1 MRYLYLL
8 LLAMLVLLSVSS
20 GVVKV
25 MQMPQE
31 VAFFAI
37 IGFSKS
43 ILIAFGAIQIVS
55 GLMMIHPKTR
65 FAGAL
70 IVYVTFLISAVPL
83 VLAEHRLLV
92 MLTVVVIVLLGLV
105 MRKTR
110 VDG

>member
-1 MRYLYLL
+1 
-8 LLAMLVLLSVSS
+8 
-20 GVVKV
+20 

-37 IGFSKS
+37 IGFPSA
-43 ILIAFGAIQIVS
+43 ILMAFGGVQIVG
-55 GLMMIHPKTR
+55 GLMIAHPKTR

-83 VLAEHRLLV
+83 VLAEHRQLV

-110 VDG
+110 IEG